1 MRVDAQVDP
10 ACRRG
15 TCGSSARSSA
25 RRALVLSL
33 AGLLGAC
40 GPKFAAEVENQ
51 ANRTIY
57 IGIIERT
64 TDAKGTN
71 TAARVVENASI
82 KPGETVEIT
91 TRAPGVLSGRASY
104 TLMVGDTPSPRG
116 QGILLRLDKG
126 DNGFLVRLITPD
138 PKSPIFVERLD

>member
-1 MRVDAQVDP
+1 
-10 ACRRG
+10 
-15 TCGSSARSSA
+15 
-25 RRALVLSL
+25 LSL
-33 AGLLGAC
+33 AGLFGAC
-40 GPKFAAEVENQ
+40 GSKFAAEVENQ

-91 TRAPGVLSGRASY
+91 TRAPGALSGRASY
-104 TLMVGDTPSPRG
+104 TLMVGDTPSPRD

-138 PKSPIFVERLD
+138 PKSPIVVERLD